1 MIRRMEL
8 KDIDQVV
15 RIHLES
21 FPGFFL
27 SFLGPGFLKV
37 YYRAACL
44 DREGICLVSS
54 NEERDVRGFVVGSSS
69 PAGFYRRIFIRHL
82 LGFLLNV
89 IRAVANRPSII
100 GRLIRTAARAAGKQ
114 PQRCAGLFSIAV
126 CPAAQGQG
134 VGRDLVRVFIRQA
147 DDRGCLRVSLTT
159 DSQGNDRVNDFYR
172 SLGFAAT
179 GELITPEGR
188 RMFQYTLEISHVA
201 E

>member
-8 KDIDQVV
+8 DDIDQVV
-15 RIHLES
+15 GVHLES

-44 DREGICLVSS
+44 DREGICLVAS
-54 NEERDVRGFVVGSSS
+54 NEKRDVRGFVVGSSS
-69 PAGFYRRIFIRHL
+69 PGGFYRRIFIRHF

-89 IRAVANRPSII
+89 LRAVANRPSII
-100 GRLIRTAARAAGKQ
+100 GRLIRTAARAAGEQ
-114 PQRCAGLFSIAV
+114 PPGCAGLFSIAV
-126 CPAAQGQG
+126 SPAAQGQG
-134 VGRDLVRVFIRQA
+134 VGRDLVRGFIHQA
-147 DDRGCLRVSLTT
+147 DDRGCRRVSLTT

-188 RMFQYTLEISHVA
+188 RMHQYTLEIGHVA

>member
-8 KDIDQVV
+8 DDIDQVV
-15 RIHLES
+15 GVHLES

-27 SFLGPGFLKV
+27 SFLGPDFLKV

-54 NEERDVRGFVVGSSS
+54 NGERDIRGFVVGSSN
-69 PAGFYRRIFIRHL
+69 PGGFYRRIFMRRF
-82 LGFLLNV
+82 LGFLLSV
-89 IRAVANRPSII
+89 FWAVANRPSIV

-114 PQRCAGLFSIAV
+114 PQGCAGLFSIAV
-126 CPAAQGQG
+126 SPAVQGQG
-134 VGRDLVRVFIRQA
+134 VGRDLVGGFIQNA
-147 DDRGCLRVSLTT
+147 YERGCRWVSLTT